1 MSPRVKDHPNGT
13 EPSEFPTL
21 KEGRYSQSLERGLA
35 ILNCFTPERP
45 TLGIAEIADELGMS
59 RSTTHR
65 YVTTLVTLG
74 FLKQDA
80 SRRYFLSL
88 RIAEIGMSA
97 LHSMD
102 LRDHAW
108 TYLEDLRRG
117 SGYTVNLAVLDGPE
131 ILYIVRAH
139 SLKHAQRGIDLNLR
153 PGSRLPAYCTSIGKV
168 LLAHLSESE
177 QQRLIPELELSSW
190 RPNTIVTEA
199 ALLDELNYVLDAGF
213 ATNDEELAL
222 GLISM
227 AVPIR
232 DHTQEV
238 IAGVNIAADT
248 SMISLEDLVH
258 VLGPHVI
265 SVADTISNRLG
276 YRRKVS
282 GRSDN

>member
-1 MSPRVKDHPNGT
+1 MSPRIKDHPNGT

-45 TLGIAEIADELGMS
+45 TLGIAEIADGLGMS

-65 YVTTLVTLG
+65 YVTTLVSLG

-80 SRRYFLSL
+80 GHRYYLSL
-88 RIAEIGMSA
+88 RVADIGMSA

-102 LRDHAW
+102 LRDHAG
-108 TYLEDLRRG
+108 TYLEDLRRS

-131 ILYIVRAH
+131 ILYIVRAR
-139 SLKHAQRGIDLNLR
+139 SLRRAQRGIDLDLR

-168 LLAHLSESE
+168 LLAYLSETE
-177 QQRLIPELELSSW
+177 QQRLISELELSSR
-190 RPNTIVTEA
+190 RPNTIVTET
-199 ALLDELNYVLDAGF
+199 ALLDELNHVLDAGF
-213 ATNDEELAL
+213 ATNDEELKS

-232 DHTQEV
+232 DHTRE
-238 IAGVNIAADT
+238 IIAAVNMAADA
-248 SMISLEDLVH
+248 SMISLEDLVDA
-258 VLGPHVI
+258 LGPHLI

-276 YRRKVS
+276 YRREVS
-282 GRSDN
+282 ARSGN